1 MEDKCSI
8 CGNKSDNLCFNH
20 ENHRIPCICKGCK
33 DACESL
39 IDSKIPKR
47 RKTEAINILE
57 SYITNNPDMALYVKG
72 ILRMSIANAFIQKKK
87 TITEREKEKGK
98 KVNKKRPNDFWTNIA
113 ALVIW
118 IFFFILIAA
127 GAVIGYQ
134 FYEES
139 GLFFGALIGAI
150 VGGII
155 VCFTMVL
162 LEISKNNAKQVEL
175 LDDILKKINK

>member
-1 MEDKCSI
+1 MP
-8 CGNKSDNLCFNH
+8 
-20 ENHRIPCICKGCK
+20 R
-33 DACESL
+33 
-39 IDSKIPKR
+39 SK
-47 RKTEAINILE
+47 KTEAINILE
-57 SYITNNPDMALYVKG
+57 SYITNNPDMALFVKG

-87 TITEREKEKGK
+87 TITEQEKEKGK

-175 LDDILKKINK
+175 NNRYPSIIKILGCFFSVRKKRFFTAMCGNIAIKTANV

>member
-1 MEDKCSI
+1 MANKCSI
-8 CGNKSDNLCFNH
+8 CGGISDNLWFSYNGQC
-20 ENHRIPCICKGCK
+20 IPCICKRCK
-33 DACESL
+33 ENCESL
-39 IDSKIPKR
+39 IDSSSFRSKKIESIDTLNKCLENNFDMQTFV
-47 RKTEAINILE
+47 KDILRNC
-57 SYITNNPDMALYVKG
+57 ITNA
-72 ILRMSIANAFIQKKK
+72 SIQKEEYSGAQEKEEKVKK
-87 TITEREKEKGK
+87 T
-98 KVNKKRPNDFWTNIA
+98 RPNDFWTNIA
-113 ALVIW
+113 SLVIG

-150 VGGII
+150 VGGSI

-175 LDDILKKINK
+175 LDDILKEINK